1 MAIYLVISGYFNN
14 GILGVYTNV
23 KRARIALEYFLK
35 HDNHIAAFR
44 DLNDYAY
51 KVITKNEEAFI
62 VEIKFN
68 LLDAEFVGGIC
79 KKD

>member
-35 HDNHIAAFR
+35 HDNHIAAFT
-44 DLNDYAY
+44 DLGDYSY
-51 KVITKNEEAFI
+51 HVITKNEEAFN
-62 VEIKFN
+62 VEIKSDV
-68 LLDAEFVGGIC
+68 LDCEFVTGVC
-79 KKD
+79 KED